1 MKRRIGAARWL
12 LAAGACGVAT
22 SAFAQSSVTLYGM
35 VDDAVTYVNN
45 QSGHANWY
53 LRQGNLYAS
62 KWGLKGREDLG
73 GGLAAI
79 FDVQAGF
86 DLNTGAASSAG
97 LIFNRQAYVGLQDK
111 NVGTLTMGRQY
122 SPYYLFVGPLT
133 GSNWL
138 TGATGAHPGDID
150 GLDTTIRINN
160 SVTYTS
166 PSFYGLQA
174 SGMYAFGGIP
184 GSLARGNTV
193 SGALQ
198 YASGPLSV
206 AAGYLKMNN
215 TDLAAGA
222 FDSAS
227 TGSFITSALNQG
239 YVSARSIQNVAAAA
253 NYAIGDALVGVNYS
267 NVKYT
272 PGSKS
277 LFADTAIFN
286 TYGVLGFYRFTPAFD
301 VAAAFSYTIASR
313 ANGISDAA
321 RYQQYSLKE
330 AYHLS
335 KRTTLYALQGYTRSS
350 GKTLGKAGAG
360 SIIDAGP
367 IVGDSQNLT
376 PSTTRRQFVGMLGV
390 AVTF

>member
-1 MKRRIGAARWL
+1 
-12 LAAGACGVAT
+12 
-22 SAFAQSSVTLYGM
+22 
-35 VDDAVTYVNN
+35 
-45 QSGHANWY
+45 

-79 FDVQAGF
+79 FDLQNGF
-86 DLNTGAASSAG
+86 DLNTGALSSPG
-97 LIFNRQAYVGLQDK
+97 LIFNRQAYVGLQHSA
-111 NVGTLTMGRQY
+111 VGTLTMGRQY
-122 SPYYLFVGPLT
+122 TPYYLFVGPLT

-138 TGATGAHPGDID
+138 TGATGAHPGDVD

-166 PSFYGLQA
+166 PAYRGFQA
-174 SGMYAFGGIP
+174 SGMYAFGGIA
-184 GSLARGNTV
+184 GSLSRGNTV

-198 YASGPLSV
+198 YSGGPFSV
-206 AAGYLKMNN
+206 AVGYLKLNN
-215 TDLAAGA
+215 TDLTTGSFDTAA
-222 FDSAS
+222 

-253 NYAIGDALVGVNYS
+253 NYLLGDAMVGLNYS

-272 PGSKS
+272 PGSRS
-277 LFADTAIFN
+277 LFTDTAIFN
-286 TYGVLGFYRFTPAFD
+286 TYGALAFYRFTPAFD
-301 VAAAFSYTIASR
+301 VAAAFSYTTASK
-313 ANGISDAA
+313 ANGINDAA

-350 GKTLGKAGAG
+350 GRTLGKAGTG
-360 SIIDAGP
+360 HIIDAGP

-376 PSTTRRQFVGMLGV
+376 PSTTRGQFVGMLGM